1 MRSNLCKV
9 SGGSLKEV
17 RNKLFGTA
25 RNIQNARVQ
34 RLCELWYGMLFTDGI
49 SVPGIKKWPGAGYGF
64 SFHCWVQLDSI
75 KEPQSLSPANYRRQ
89 LFK

>member
-1 MRSNLCKV
+1 M

-25 RNIQNARVQ
+25 SNIQIARVK
-34 RLCELWYGMLFTDGI
+34 RLYELWRGMPFTDGI
-49 SVPGIKKWPGAGYGF
+49 SVPGIKKWQGAGYGF

-75 KEPQSLSPANYRRQ
+75 EDPQSLSPANYRRQ